1 MGRVNGRNYD
11 WSDVRVKFPDFE
23 MEVQEISYDDELEKE
38 AKYGTGNKP
47 RGFGTGNY
55 KASGKLSLL
64 LEDYDALTEYAK
76 SKGIGIYDLVI
87 PKIVVSYAN
96 DLLPVQT
103 DVLPQVTFTKKSHK
117 AAQGDKTIKVDMDF
131 IIVGVIETNGINAL
145 N

>member
-11 WSDVRVKFPDFE
+11 WSDVRVKFPDFI

-38 AKYGTGNKP
+38 LKYGIGNKP

-64 LEDYDALTEYAK
+64 LEDYEHLTNYAA
-76 SKGIGIYDLVI
+76 SKGKGIYDLVI
-87 PKIVVSYAN
+87 PKVIVSYAN
-96 DLLPVQT
+96 DNLPIQT
-103 DVLPQVTFTKKSHK
+103 DVLPHVTFTKKSNK
-117 AAQGDKTIKVDMDF
+117 AAQGDKTIKVELDF
-131 IIVGVIETNGINAL
+131 IIAGVIETNDVKAL

>member
-103 DVLPQVTFTKKSHK
+103 DVLPQVTFTKKSNK